1 MKILQKVEI
10 QDLRWTRE
18 TKSCKKIFKP
28 FIDIKTRLE
37 NDPFD
42 KASIKANF
50 IKANTSR
57 YVKRTFKKKKKKKKK
72 IEDEIESIKYG
83 SGLKYL
89 LNTVNNAAWK
99 VSKYGAFSGAY
110 FPAFGLNTGKN
121 RPGKNSVF
129 GHFSHDPMFC
139 FKL

>member
-1 MKILQKVEI
+1 MSNVSQFKWCYLASYFLNSAKFESAAYVKILQKVEI

-72 IEDEIESIKYG
+72 
-83 SGLKYL
+83 
-89 LNTVNNAAWK
+89 
-99 VSKYGAFSGAY
+99 
-110 FPAFGLNTGKN
+110 N
-121 RPGKNSVF
+121 RRWNRV
-129 GHFSHDPMFC
+129 H
-139 FKL
+139 

>member
-1 MKILQKVEI
+1 MSNVSQFKWCYLASYFLNSAKFESAAYVKILQKVEI

-57 YVKRTFKKKKKKKKK
+57 YVRRTFKKKK
-72 IEDEIESIKYG
+72 SRRR
-83 SGLKYL
+83 
-89 LNTVNNAAWK
+89 
-99 VSKYGAFSGAY
+99 
-110 FPAFGLNTGKN
+110 N
-121 RPGKNSVF
+121 RV
-129 GHFSHDPMFC
+129 H
-139 FKL
+139 